1 MGITAT
7 LGWYDAS
14 NRVEGGQSYRS
25 LIQAGANERDAR
37 LISRGVGN
45 LNAAIETGFSA
56 LGGKLAAPF
65 ARRFAAR
72 FIPKFAS
79 ALEEETM
86 GRQMLQIAKAWGLG
100 SLSETATEVLQE
112 SVTMAGEQLS
122 SSAASL
128 PL

>member
-56 LGGKLAAPF
+56 LGGKLGHSFKEFYRLLVVAVCKVDFHSVRAPLF
-65 ARRFAAR
+65 H
-72 FIPKFAS
+72 S
-79 ALEEETM
+79 VETFD
-86 GRQMLQIAKAWGLG
+86 
-100 SLSETATEVLQE
+100 
-112 SVTMAGEQLS
+112 SVFVY
-122 SSAASL
+122 
-128 PL
+128 